1 MGRTPK
7 TMLNKSGESEHPC
20 FVPDLRENAFSF
32 LLLSVMLDV
41 GLSYRTSIM
50 LRNVPSMP
58 TFHF

>member
-1 MGRTPK
+1 
-7 TMLNKSGESEHPC
+7 MLNKSGESEHPC